1 MRFPM
6 ISDIATTAVI
16 SIDVNK
22 TVADALDV
30 MLQQEHRSI
39 VITDKKMFKIFTVI
53 DILEIKDKQISLE
66 TPLYKL
72 DLQSIPTIKKYQNVL
87 ETLEYLA
94 RSVESIAVLNDDD
107 SLFGIVTHTDI
118 THNIDPETLM
128 ENYRLADFIKLG
140 RRMKWVKK
148 EEKTSKILS
157 EMVRESFDN
166 VIIIDDLVPLGI
178 LTTKDIMRLIVE
190 NQNLDFPV
198 CEYMSSPVDTV
209 NKNVSI
215 KTALEFLKSKKYKR
229 IVAVDDEGV
238 ISGIVSQKE
247 LISLTY
253 SRWAM
258 LMKEHEA
265 ELNEINILLQSQNK
279 EFETMASTDALTGLF
294 NRYKFSE
301 LFVSTYKTMMLRDSK
316 MSLILLDIDFF
327 KKVNDTY
334 GHNNGDRVIVKVA
347 QALQHIVRNIDIVC
361 RWGGEEFVVLLPT
374 ASIENAIA
382 IAEKIR
388 VYVENMEIPEVGKI
402 TISCGISE
410 VEYEDNMKRVIERA
424 DKALYLAKNSGRN
437 CVKSELDT

>member
-1 MRFPM
+1 MKFPM
-6 ISDIATTAVI
+6 ICDIATTTVI
-16 SIDVNK
+16 SIDIHNK
-22 TVADALDV
+22 ISDALDV
-30 MLQQEHRSI
+30 MLHQEHRSI
-39 VITDKKMFKIFTVI
+39 VIIDKFFFKLFTVI
-53 DILEIKDKQISLE
+53 DILEIKEKQISLD
-66 TPLYKL
+66 TPLSAL
-72 DLQSIPTIKKYQNVL
+72 DLQTLPTIKKYQNVL

-94 RSVESIAVLNDDD
+94 RSIESIAVLNEDN

-118 THNIDPETLM
+118 TRNIDPETLM

-140 RRMKWVKK
+140 RRMKWVGKN
-148 EEKTSKILS
+148 EKTSKILS

-166 VIIIDDLVPLGI
+166 VIVVDDATPLGI

-190 NQNLDFPV
+190 KRDLDLPV
-198 CEYMSSPVDTV
+198 CEYMSSPVETV
-209 NKNVSI
+209 NKNISI
-215 KTALEFLKSKKYKR
+215 KGALEFLKSKKYKR
-229 IVAVDDEGV
+229 IVATDDAGK

-265 ELNEINILLQSQNK
+265 ELNEINTLLQNQNK
-279 EFETMASTDALTGLF
+279 EFETMASMDSLTGLF

-301 LFVSTYKTMMLRDSK
+301 LFVSTYKTMMQRDSK

-334 GHNNGDRVIVKVA
+334 GHNHGDKVLLRVA
-347 QALQHIVRNIDIVC
+347 QTLQQTIRNIDIVC

-374 ASIENAIA
+374 ASIDNAIA

-388 VYVENMEIPEVGKI
+388 TNIENLEIEPVGKI
-402 TISCGISE
+402 TISCGVAKVQSF
-410 VEYEDNMKRVIERA
+410 DNMKSAIEKA
-424 DKALYLAKNSGRN
+424 DKALYLAKESGRN
-437 CVKSELDT
+437 RVKSELDS

>member
-1 MRFPM
+1 M

-16 SIDVNK
+16 SIDVSK

-118 THNIDPETLM
+118 TRNIDPETLM

-166 VIIIDDLVPLGI
+166 VIVIDDSVPLGI

-265 ELNEINILLQSQNK
+265 ELSEINILLQSQNK

-334 GHNNGDRVIVKVA
+334 GHNNGDRVLIQVA
-347 QALQHIVRNIDIVC
+347 NALHHIIRNIDIVC

-402 TISCGISE
+402 TVSCGVSE

>member
-6 ISDIATTAVI
+6 IRDIATTAVI

-30 MLQQEHRSI
+30 MLHQEHRSI
-39 VITDKKMFKIFTVI
+39 VITDKKMFKLFTVI
-53 DILEIKDKQISLE
+53 DILEIKDKKISLD

-72 DLQSIPTIKKYQNVL
+72 NLQSMPTIKKYQNVL

-94 RSVESIAVLNDDD
+94 GSVEFIAVLNEDD

-334 GHNNGDRVIVKVA
+334 GHNNGDRVLVKVA
-347 QALQHIVRNIDIVC
+347 HALHHIIRNIDIVC

-388 VYVENMEIPEVGKI
+388 MYVENMEIPEVGKI
-402 TISCGISE
+402 TISCGVSE
-410 VEYEDNMKRVIERA
+410 VECEENMKRVIERA

-437 CVKSELDT
+437 CVKSELDI

>member
-1 MRFPM
+1 MDDLRFRFA
-6 ISDIATTAVI
+6 SG
-16 SIDVNK
+16 S
-22 TVADALDV
+22 
-30 MLQQEHRSI
+30 
-39 VITDKKMFKIFTVI
+39 TDKKMFKIFTVI
-53 DILEIKDKQISLE
+53 DILEIKEKQISLE
-66 TPLYKL
+66 TPLYEL

-94 RSVESIAVLNDDD
+94 RSIESIAVLNEDD

-118 THNIDPETLM
+118 TRNIDPETLM

-148 EEKTSKILS
+148 EEKTSTILS

-166 VIIIDDLVPLGI
+166 VIIIDDSVPLGI

-190 NQNLDFPV
+190 NQNFDFPV

-215 KTALEFLKSKKYKR
+215 KTALEFLKNKKYKR

-265 ELNEINILLQSQNK
+265 ELNEINILLQNQNK

-301 LFVSTYKTMMLRDSK
+301 LFVSTYKTMMQRDSK

-334 GHNNGDRVIVKVA
+334 GHNHGDKVLLRVA
-347 QALQHIVRNIDIVC
+347 QTLQQTIRNIDIVC

-374 ASIENAIA
+374 ASIDNAIA

-388 VYVENMEIPEVGKI
+388 INIENLEIESVGKI
-402 TISCGISE
+402 TISCGVAKVQSF
-410 VEYEDNMKRVIERA
+410 DNMKSAIEKA
-424 DKALYLAKNSGRN
+424 DKALYLAKESGRN
-437 CVKSELDT
+437 RVKSELDS

>member
-16 SIDVNK
+16 SIDVSK

-118 THNIDPETLM
+118 TRNIDPETLM

-166 VIIIDDLVPLGI
+166 VIVIDDSVPLGI

-265 ELNEINILLQSQNK
+265 ELSEINILLQSQNK

-334 GHNNGDRVIVKVA
+334 GHNNGDRVLIQVA
-347 QALQHIVRNIDIVC
+347 NALHHIIRNIDIVC

-402 TISCGISE
+402 TVSCGVSE

>member
-1 MRFPM
+1 M

-39 VITDKKMFKIFTVI
+39 VITDKKMFKIFTVL

-94 RSVESIAVLNDDD
+94 RSVESIAVLNEDD

-118 THNIDPETLM
+118 TRNIDPETLM
-128 ENYRLADFIKLG
+128 ENYRLADFIRLG

-166 VIIIDDLVPLGI
+166 VIVIDDSVPLGI

-190 NQNLDFPV
+190 NQNLDLPV

-265 ELNEINILLQSQNK
+265 ELSEINILLQNQNK

-334 GHNNGDRVIVKVA
+334 GHNNGDRVLVKVA
-347 QALQHIVRNIDIVC
+347 HALHHIIRNIDIVC

-388 VYVENMEIPEVGKI
+388 MYVENMEIPEVGKI
-402 TISCGISE
+402 TISCGVSE

-424 DKALYLAKNSGRN
+424 DKALYLAKNAGRN
-437 CVKSELDT
+437 CVKSELDI